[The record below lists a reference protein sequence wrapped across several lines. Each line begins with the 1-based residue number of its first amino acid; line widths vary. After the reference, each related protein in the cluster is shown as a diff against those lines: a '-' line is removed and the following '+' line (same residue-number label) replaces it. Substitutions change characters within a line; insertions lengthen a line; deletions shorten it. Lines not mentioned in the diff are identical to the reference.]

1 MKDLR
6 IQTWAGRDGACG
18 CSRQRQLPAIQRGL
32 EMKDAR
38 VEMWAGGGMGRA
50 GAAGNVSFLP
60 SLRHGIKAEQVHF
73 RPVEEATKS

>member
-1 MKDLR
+1 
-6 IQTWAGRDGACG
+6 
-18 CSRQRQLPAIQRGL
+18 
-32 EMKDAR
+32 MKDAR